1 MKRDK
6 RVWAGV
12 LAAAVLWLVSV
23 CAGSDDLSAAAEA
36 VHQSGLA
43 RRLVQWELGGLPE
56 SARRTGAGA
65 IAPAGP
71 RPV

>member
-43 RRLVQWELGGLPE
+43 RRLVQW
-56 SARRTGAGA
+56 
-65 IAPAGP
+65 
-71 RPV
+71 

>member
-36 VHQSGLA
+36 V
-43 RRLVQWELGGLPE
+43 LV
-56 SARRTGAGA
+56 SADAEAVQALSLHIRS
-65 IAPAGP
+65 I
-71 RPV
+71 